1 MNGTV
6 ILDGIFD
13 YLLSSPEI
21 FALIDCEFDLYKYHT
36 GEGIYGKKWN
46 WWIQPILYSV
56 MQ

>member
-1 MNGTV
+1 MNGIV

-36 GEGIYGKKWN
+36 REEIYGKKWN
-46 WWIQPILYSV
+46 W
-56 MQ
+56 